1 MNQETKLKLFRVY
14 YLFQIVLL
22 ILYLIT
28 VIPIATGLLIFFFLL
43 PDVWNNPTPDIIKGY
58 LFMVTIILSTF
69 GIPLIISIFSM
80 KAAKNISE
88 QKKATIL
95 QIIAGILYPIS
106 SSFIWFILYKLIRI
120 IFLHKL

>member
-1 MNQETKLKLFRVY
+1 MNQETKLKLFRAY
-14 YLFQIVLL
+14 YLFQKFLL
-22 ILYLIT
+22 ILYLIIG
-28 VIPIATGLLIFFFLL
+28 VSIAALSLLFSF
-43 PDVWNNPTPDIIKGY
+43 Y
-58 LFMVTIILSTF
+58 LFDTGPWYIILVEYLKVVAIILSTF